1 MFIFYIPNP
10 LCNRTTDT
18 IMMATLLMVSVE
30 ILEHI
35 KAEDWVTIEKVIEQ
49 MGFTETK
56 VTKILDFLSEFEFIE
71 FDADKKK
78 IRIADLGK
86 RLLELPEI

>member
-1 MFIFYIPNP
+1 
-10 LCNRTTDT
+10 
-18 IMMATLLMVSVE
+18 MMATLLMVSVE

-56 VTKILDFLSEFEFIE
+56 ILDFLSEFEFIE

>member
-1 MFIFYIPNP
+1 
-10 LCNRTTDT
+10 
-18 IMMATLLMVSVE
+18 MMDTLLWVSGV

-35 KAEDWVTIEKVIEQ
+35 KAEGWVTIEKVIEQ

-56 VTKILDFLSEFEFIE
+56 VMEILDFLSEFEFIE
-71 FDADKKK
+71 FDSNKKK
-78 IRIADLGK
+78 IRITDLGK